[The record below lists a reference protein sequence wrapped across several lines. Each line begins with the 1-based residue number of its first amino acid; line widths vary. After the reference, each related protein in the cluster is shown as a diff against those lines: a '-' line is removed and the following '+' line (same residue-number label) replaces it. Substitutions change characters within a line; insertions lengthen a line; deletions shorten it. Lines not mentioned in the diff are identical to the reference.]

1 MLLIKNNAKIDN
13 EVIANL
19 STLHFTRINRL
30 LKNISLLL
38 ANRYLVAVGGHSQ
51 VR

>member
-19 STLHFTRINRL
+19 TTLHFTRINRF

-38 ANRYLVAVGGHSQ
+38 ANKYLVAVESHSQ
-51 VR
+51 IT